1 MKKIR
6 RIFSIIFIFL
16 ATLLVASEIPHQ
28 LITENPE
35 KEVSTVESKKLKD
48 KAELNIG
55 VRKRTPIEITGF
67 KTTEGK
73 MVYTIP
79 KEDEI
84 SESSTYIVIENLEE
98 LQRKKGIKLFSKGI
112 DTEVKREQGETVVTV
127 DTEKDA
133 YIVEMNNNKLGRI
146 YKATGE
152 RATTNIGT
160 YTIVID
166 RRLKSGGHSYIFAA
180 DGGNT
185 PNIVGKPADDKYY
198 PELINVTSRF
208 TNLKSVNIV
217 ASGVQIEDRP
227 AAPDSSVVYVDYK
240 GRNHVGKVPTGSTHF
255 KDVALVPVDFNLSD
269 INNRVIVS
277 KYITDSNDEMRYNRF
292 TIKDSSGNSYKGV
305 IEQQFAGSSAVT
317 STATLTIKKG
327 TASKKWGAWGSS
339 STGGVAEKHSED
351 INSGDFKLEF
361 SGSKKQLF
369 DFKSLKNSSKH
380 IVNKIKVTD
389 VKNKKEYTAEGDA
402 NGDKFFRV
410 EIGNEYRL
418 GFSKEG
424 FYVTKL
430 DDVAEDREFEIEG
443 YITTH

>member
-1 MKKIR
+1 M
-6 RIFSIIFIFL
+6 
-16 ATLLVASEIPHQ
+16 
-28 LITENPE
+28 
-35 KEVSTVESKKLKD
+35 
-48 KAELNIG
+48 
-55 VRKRTPIEITGF
+55 
-67 KTTEGK
+67 
-73 MVYTIP
+73 
-79 KEDEI
+79 
-84 SESSTYIVIENLEE
+84 
-98 LQRKKGIKLFSKGI
+98 
-112 DTEVKREQGETVVTV
+112 
-127 DTEKDA
+127 
-133 YIVEMNNNKLGRI
+133 
-146 YKATGE
+146 
-152 RATTNIGT
+152 
-160 YTIVID
+160 
-166 RRLKSGGHSYIFAA
+166 
-180 DGGNT
+180 
-185 PNIVGKPADDKYY
+185 
-198 PELINVTSRF
+198 
-208 TNLKSVNIV
+208 
-217 ASGVQIEDRP
+217 QIEDRP

-269 INNRVIVS
+269 INNRVVVS